1 MSNDPH
7 CQQTPKFLTLWS
19 LRKAQILWPTI
30 YSHLISSYTSPP
42 PHRRHTYVMLPLSEL
57 LWHHILHSP
66 IPVFADVLSTW
77 RALLLIVPCPK
88 STSSKPSPLQ
98 FLKQKSNCTPT
109 SILSRTAFLRQ
120 ISLYDIYLCTCLTEL
135 LGLLLKDKDCIVSTC
150 VPHNLYLLLFWMEHM
165 DLQCWWINKIN
176 LVIISF

>member
-7 CQQTPKFLTLWS
+7 CQQTPKFFTMILQGSDTLTHH
-19 LRKAQILWPTI
+19 ILP
-30 YSHLISSYTSPP
+30 SYLELHP
-42 PHRRHTYVMLPLSEL
+42 PHPSHRRYTYVMLPLSEL

-66 IPVFADVLSTW
+66 IPCFC
-77 RALLLIVPCPK
+77 RCALYLEGTPPIVPCPK
-88 STSSKPSPLQ
+88 SYFKPSPLQ

-109 SILSRTAFLRQ
+109 WILSRTAFLRQ
-120 ISLYDIYLCTCLTEL
+120 ISPLYDIYLCTCLTEL
-135 LGLLLKDKDCIVSTC
+135 RPASGRTRTASYPPVFPTT
-150 VPHNLYLLLFWMEHM
+150 PTYLFWMEHM